1 MTSTAFSKSASLFAL
16 LTVLHCG
23 CVFLAGEKESLE
35 TLQSA
40 VRQRMLKIQT
50 TELLTKTAQE
60 RYNPQMAGHILALET
75 GYSSATGGIE
85 SDLALDALENAVI
98 YALVV
103 LSENPEKTAEK
114 LTAELL
120 DHGTAVRFVKLKN
133 AKEKLAAEDIVTE
146 LSFMSNWSAEKVRKI
161 AALPLNGG
169 GIEPYPLYPEAEQL
183 LNERGSASAFRVAA
197 ELYRNPSS
205 AGIMKAER
213 LRRAILNRILMQT
226 KSPGSELTPE
236 LYVAFR
242 RSRLFAAFVPD
253 L

>member
-1 MTSTAFSKSASLFAL
+1 MMNTAFSKSASLFAL

-60 RYNPQMAGHILALET
+60 RYNPQMAGRILALET
-75 GYSSATGGIE
+75 GYSSATGGVE

-161 AALPLNGG
+161 AALPLNG
-169 GIEPYPLYPEAEQL
+169 
-183 LNERGSASAFRVAA
+183 AFSVYLVR
-197 ELYRNPSS
+197 
-205 AGIMKAER
+205 
-213 LRRAILNRILMQT
+213 T
-226 KSPGSELTPE
+226 
-236 LYVAFR
+236 
-242 RSRLFAAFVPD
+242 
-253 L
+253 